1 MWKVTTLK
9 WGGAVLLFSAGRCLQ
24 VVGSLCMVLWILALC
39 GSLPRSPFHFKTW
52 VLWHYPVGMDL

>member
-9 WGGAVLLFSAGRCLQ
+9 SGRAVLLFSAARCLR

-52 VLWHYPVGMDL
+52 VLWHYPIGMDL